1 MSELRHDP
9 LSGLDVIVAAGRA
22 ARPFTFAP
30 SADDAAGA
38 DHCPFCPGFE
48 DETPPELARTGPG
61 APGTPGWRV
70 RVFPNKFPI
79 VGDDAGEG
87 HVRGVHEVVA
97 LSPDHRS
104 FAELDDQLAAEVATM
119 LRDRVRTHLDAGYPY
134 AFAIINHLPAAGAS
148 MVHPHAQVFALD
160 FVPRVVDQ
168 ALDRFEA
175 AATDLVLADAAPKD
189 LVVDRRGAVTTWC
202 PRASTARWMLR
213 IAHDHAGP
221 ELATA
226 DDDVVVEVGLALRD
240 GLARL
245 ARAVGGDVP
254 YNMVIHGAPRGR
266 APFHWY
272 VEVIPRVSVAAGFE
286 QATGIL
292 VNSTPP
298 EQAAH
303 HLRETSA

>member
-9 LSGLDVIVAAGRA
+9 LSELDVIIAAGRA
-22 ARPFTFAP
+22 ARPVTFAS
-30 SADDAAGA
+30 SAHDAAGA
-38 DHCPFCPGFE
+38 DHCPFCPGSE

-79 VGDDAGEG
+79 VGDDGDG
-87 HVRGVHEVVA
+87 NVRGVHEVVA
-97 LSPDHRS
+97 LSPGHRS
-104 FAELDDQLAAEVATM
+104 FAELDDLHAAEVATM

-134 AFAIINHLPAAGAS
+134 AFATINHLPAAGAS

-160 FVPRVVDQ
+160 FVPTAVER
-168 ALDRFEA
+168 ALARFA
-175 AATDLVLADAAPKD
+175 AAGTDLVLADAAPED

-202 PRASTARWMLR
+202 PHASTARWMFR
-213 IAHDHAGP
+213 IAHDDAGP

-226 DDDVVVEVGLALRD
+226 ADDVVVEVGLALRD

-254 YNMVIHGAPRGR
+254 YNTVIYAAPGGQG
-266 APFHWY
+266 PFHWY
-272 VEVIPRVSVAAGFE
+272 VEVTPRVSIAAGFE

-298 EQAAH
+298 EQAVID
-303 HLRETSA
+303 LRKASA